1 MSKYSNEEI
10 IRMLQSSVREEEDA
24 ALVFLHRQLYPM
36 TKQFVL
42 NHGGAKEDAEDVL
55 QEAMI
60 AFFKMARMRK
70 LPEQLKVE
78 AYVFT
83 ICKNKWYRKAK
94 ANSRLDTSTLS
105 YASGIDIPDED
116 VRIKAT
122 IEDEK
127 EYFLNILQ
135 HRLGAVCYKV
145 LVYFYYENRK
155 MKEIAQL
162 LSYSNEQVAKNKK
175 SQCMSKLKDLVR
187 EEPSLAKAFKV

>member
-36 TKQFVL
+36 TKQFIL

-60 AFFKMARMRK
+60 AFFKMTRMRK
-70 LPEQLKVE
+70 LPERVKVE
-78 AYVFT
+78 AYLFT

-105 YASGIDIPDED
+105 DTSFDIPDED
-116 VRIKAT
+116 IKIKAT

-127 EYFLNILQ
+127 EYFLNILR
-135 HRLGAVCYKV
+135 HRLGTICYKV

-175 SQCMSKLKDLVR
+175 SQCMGKLKDIVQ
-187 EEPSLAKAFKV
+187 EEPSLVKAFKA